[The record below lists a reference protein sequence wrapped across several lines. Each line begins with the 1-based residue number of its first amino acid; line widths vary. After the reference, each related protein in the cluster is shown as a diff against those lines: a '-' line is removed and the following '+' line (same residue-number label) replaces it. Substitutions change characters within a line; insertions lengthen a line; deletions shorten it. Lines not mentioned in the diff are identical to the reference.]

1 MKATILAVIKLIG
14 ALFMF
19 VGILAGCMAAMLL
32 MLVVIRFPPLLIALL
47 LACWI
52 FSRLKNAYCKASE

>member
-1 MKATILAVIKLIG
+1 MKATVVTVIKLIG

-52 FSRLKNAYCKASE
+52 FSRLKGAYCKAPE

>member
-1 MKATILAVIKLIG
+1 MKATVVTVIKLIG

-52 FSRLKNAYCKASE
+52 FNRLQRNIS

>member
-1 MKATILAVIKLIG
+1 MKATVVTVIKLIG

-52 FSRLKNAYCKASE
+52 FNRLQNAFRKTSK